1 MKVWPIFKK
10 EMRLYFTSPV
20 AWVIMSVFLFIA
32 GYFFY
37 SIFGYYTRV
46 SMQSATVAMGFFFW
60 VYFSQYTRM
69 SMQAMMNPMA
79 ARDVNVI
86 EWVLRPLF
94 SGFLSIVLLLS
105 LVPAI
110 SMRLI
115 AEERKSQTLELL
127 MTYPVSDTAILLGKF
142 FAGLALYGCMLATSM
157 VYLAILRYFTPLEWA
172 AVGAMYGGLLLMG
185 AAFLAIGLFVS
196 SLTENQIIAAL
207 GTFALLLIL
216 WAIGWGA
223 DATAGS
229 ISDILRHVSA
239 SDHIDGFTKGV
250 IETRDVIY
258 FVDVTIVF
266 LVFGLLSLQ
275 TRRWKG

>member
-10 EMRLYFTSPV
+10 EIRLYFASPIGY
-20 AWVIMSVFLFIA
+20 AILF
-32 GYFFY
+32 FF
-37 SIFGYYTRV
+37 
-46 SMQSATVAMGFFFW
+46 TVAMGFFFW

-127 MTYPVSDTAILLGKF
+127 MTYPVTQRSYSASSSLDWRSTAACSRRRWCTSRF
-142 FAGLALYGCMLATSM
+142 FAISRRSSG
-157 VYLAILRYFTPLEWA
+157 PLLVPCTA
-172 AVGAMYGGLLLMG
+172 AC
-185 AAFLAIGLFVS
+185 F
-196 SLTENQIIAAL
+196 
-207 GTFALLLIL
+207 
-216 WAIGWGA
+216 
-223 DATAGS
+223 
-229 ISDILRHVSA
+229 
-239 SDHIDGFTKGV
+239 
-250 IETRDVIY
+250 
-258 FVDVTIVF
+258 
-266 LVFGLLSLQ
+266 
-275 TRRWKG
+275 

>member
-10 EMRLYFTSPV
+10 EIRLYFASPIGY
-20 AWVIMSVFLFIA
+20 AILF
-32 GYFFY
+32 FF
-37 SIFGYYTRV
+37 
-46 SMQSATVAMGFFFW
+46 TVAMGFFFW

-172 AVGAMYGGLLLMG
+172 AVGAMYGGLLLIPG
-185 AAFLAIGLFVS
+185 DRVVCIVVDG
-196 SLTENQIIAAL
+196 EP
-207 GTFALLLIL
+207 
-216 WAIGWGA
+216 
-223 DATAGS
+223 DH
-229 ISDILRHVSA
+229 RSA
-239 SDHIDGFTKGV
+239 
-250 IETRDVIY
+250 RDVCAP
-258 FVDVTIVF
+258 VDP
-266 LVFGLLSLQ
+266 LGHRLGC
-275 TRRWKG
+275 RRHSRIDLGHLAACVG

>member
-1 MKVWPIFKK
+1 MRVWPIFKK
-10 EMRLYFTSPV
+10 EVRLYFTSPIGY
-20 AWVIMSVFLFIA
+20 AILF
-32 GYFFY
+32 FF
-37 SIFGYYTRV
+37 
-46 SMQSATVAMGFFFW
+46 AVAMGFFFW

-69 SMQAMMNPMA
+69 SMQAMMNPMG
-79 ARDVNVI
+79 ARDVNVM

-94 SGFLSIVLLLS
+94 SGFLSIILLLS

-110 SMRLI
+110 SMRLV

-142 FAGLALYGCMLATSM
+142 FAGLALYGCMLGISVAY
-157 VYLAILRYFTPLEWA
+157 VAILRYFTPLEWT
-172 AVGAMYGGLLLMG
+172 AVLVMYGGLLLMG

-196 SLTENQIIAAL
+196 SLTENQIVAAL

-223 DATAGS
+223 DVAGGS
-229 ISDILRHVSA
+229 TSDILRHLSA
-239 SDHIDGFTKGV
+239 SEHIEGFTKGV

-258 FVDVTIVF
+258 FVDLTIVF

>member
-10 EMRLYFTSPV
+10 EIRLYFASPIGY
-20 AWVIMSVFLFIA
+20 AILF
-32 GYFFY
+32 FF
-37 SIFGYYTRV
+37 
-46 SMQSATVAMGFFFW
+46 TVAMGFFFW
-60 VYFSQYTRM
+60 IYFSQYTRM

-157 VYLAILRYFTPLEWA
+157 VYLAILLYFTPLEWA